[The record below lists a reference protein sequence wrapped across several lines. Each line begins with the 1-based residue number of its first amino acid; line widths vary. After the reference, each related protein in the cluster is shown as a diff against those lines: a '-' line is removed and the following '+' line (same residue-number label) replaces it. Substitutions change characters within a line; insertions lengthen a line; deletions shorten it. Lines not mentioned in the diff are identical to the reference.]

1 MDERFVVALSRDFMD
16 DHGGIGWGDIGLDAL
31 EAVPG
36 VEWRFLEGH
45 TEEVTPEQLTG
56 VDALLLLL
64 PRVTA
69 ATLEGADRLKIV
81 ARFGVGYD
89 NVDVAACTDN
99 GVVVTITPDGVRRPM
114 AVAALT
120 LTLAITHRLVIKDRL
135 TRYGG
140 WDQKLSHMGMGLTG
154 RTLATVGLGNI
165 AREFL
170 FLAAP
175 LGMRHVAADPY
186 VEPDLAADLGV
197 ELLELEDLMEQADV
211 VVVTS
216 ALTPETHH
224 LIDGPLLQRMKP
236 TAHLV
241 NIARGPVV
249 DQAALTEV
257 LRSEGIAGAAL
268 DVFESEP
275 ISPDDPLTGLD
286 NTILTPHAVG
296 WTDEVAMGNGSS
308 ACRAIIDVAEG
319 RMPEYPVNPEAAD
332 GPRARRRLT
341 PREVAA

>member
-16 DHGGIGWGDIGLDAL
+16 EHGGIGWGDIGLDAL
-31 EAVPG
+31 EAAPG
-36 VEWRFLEGH
+36 VEWRFLEEH
-45 TEEVTPEQLTG
+45 TEVIAPEQLAG

-64 PRVTA
+64 PRVSA
-69 ATLEGADRLKIV
+69 ATLRGADRLKIV

-89 NVDVAACTDN
+89 NVDIAACTEN
-99 GVVVTITPDGVRRPM
+99 GVLVTITPDGVRRPM

-120 LTLAITHRLVIKDRL
+120 LTLAVTHRLVIKDRL
-135 TRYGG
+135 TRYGA
-140 WDQKLSHMGMGLTG
+140 WHQKMRHMGMGLTG

-165 AREFL
+165 AREFVT
-170 FLAAP
+170 LAAP
-175 LGMRHVAADPY
+175 LGMRHVASDPY
-186 VEPDLAADLGV
+186 VEPGVAAELGV
-197 ELLELEDLMEQADV
+197 ELLPLEDLMEQADV
-211 VVVTS
+211 VVVTC

-224 LIDGPLLQRMKP
+224 LIDGPLLARMKP

-257 LRSEGIAGAAL
+257 LRSGAIAGAAL

-275 ISPDDPLTGLD
+275 IAPDDPLLDLD
-286 NTILTPHAVG
+286 NTIVTPHAVG

-308 ACRAIIDVAEG
+308 ACRAILDIAEG
-319 RMPEYPVNPEAAD
+319 RMPEYPVNPEAAE
-332 GPRARRRLT
+332 GPQARIELKR
-341 PREVAA
+341 REVAA